1 MDIENIF
8 KEQYILASKSDRR
21 KTLLKQLGIKFKVI
35 ESGAKEV
42 ELNNS
47 NPIKLVKYNAKLKAE
62 EVSKRVKDKIIIA
75 ADTVVYLNGYTY
87 HKPKDNKEAMKFLKS
102 LSGKMHIVYTGLC
115 VLDTKTGKEITDYEK
130 TKVFFR
136 ELSQQEINYYIKN
149 YNPLDKAGAYGIQ
162 EDFGCLF
169 IKKIEGDYYNVVGL
183 PLTRLYQNLIKL
195 SSS

>member
-47 NPIKLVKYNAKLKAE
+47 NPIKLVKHNAKLKAE

-136 ELSQQEINYYIKN
+136 DLSQQEINYYIKN
-149 YNPLDKAGAYGIQ
+149 FNPLDKAGAYGIQ

-195 SSS
+195 SNS

>member
-47 NPIKLVKYNAKLKAE
+47 NPIKLVKYNAKLKAK

-149 YNPLDKAGAYGIQ
+149 YHPLDKAGAYGIQ